1 MKKEPPLAKNPP
13 PITPIRGRILGR
25 LELLF
30 VRDRKSAGGHRRLV
44 ARYALPGDRRDVE
57 IFAPAIDAA
66 WRTACRVSKRER
78 NKQRREEL
86 GNERAA
92 KIQKRLEVEDRRK
105 RAAEYR
111 PDLNLTIKREWLDA
125 ILFYGK
131 AEEYRALSCK
141 QVARLWQDCLSL
153 GHFPH
158 RLVVAV
164 FRAGYTMDSRAI
176 AVVVE
181 GLSRREFDPM
191 AKWRDGDDETGRRAE
206 WGEPC
211 EKHYALRLGRILC
224 SGLYSDVKDKLGR
237 RLFVEG
243 SNHA

>member
-92 KIQKRLEVEDRRK
+92 KIQKRLEAEDRRK

-125 ILFYGK
+125 ILFRGK

-141 QVARLWQDCLSL
+141 QVARLWEECQPL
-153 GHFPH
+153 GHFPN
-158 RLVVAV
+158 RIVVAV

-181 GLSRREFDPM
+181 QISCREFDPM
-191 AKWRDGDDETGRRAE
+191 RKWRCGEIGPGFHEE

-211 EKHYALRLGRILC
+211 EKHYVLHLGRVLC
-224 SGLYSDVKDKLGR
+224 SGLYSDVKKKLGR
-237 RLFVEG
+237 ALFLEG
-243 SNHA
+243 SDHA